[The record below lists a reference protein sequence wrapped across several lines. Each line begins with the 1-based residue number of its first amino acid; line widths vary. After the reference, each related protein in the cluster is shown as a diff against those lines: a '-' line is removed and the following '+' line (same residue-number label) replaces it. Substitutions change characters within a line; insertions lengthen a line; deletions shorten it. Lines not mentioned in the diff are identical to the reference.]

1 VVGGGSSLGKN
12 KSCGGCFESNEVMV
26 APTRSKGEDR
36 EAPCMC
42 VLGKRRQRRG
52 ASGVA
57 VGHGSKNGVAD
68 SVILGGKKEGGCGP
82 DGATQRKGGGADR
95 RAVVAHS
102 ALAVARVDGRCSDRG
117 CERLAGGAPAQSQ
130 PVDSI

>member
-1 VVGGGSSLGKN
+1 
-12 KSCGGCFESNEVMV
+12 
-26 APTRSKGEDR
+26 
-36 EAPCMC
+36 
-42 VLGKRRQRRG
+42 
-52 ASGVA
+52 VA
-57 VGHGSKNGVAD
+57 VGHGSKNGEGNGGAD